1 MSDSKIPDK
10 IEFRMLDHER
20 VGSDSVMFKL
30 EDGTTVKVKVD
41 LDRAGIATNYKNP
54 DGTSHYAVNTSVKV
68 SIIPP
73 DKKFTLSKNQVSAKY
88 AKSSSPPGH
97 MIT

>member
-1 MSDSKIPDK
+1 MSESKIPEK
-10 IEFRMLDHER
+10 IEFKMLDHER
-20 VGSDSVMFKL
+20 VGPDNVKFKL
-30 EDGTTVKVKVD
+30 EDGTIVKVKVD
-41 LDRAGIATNYKNP
+41 LDRAGIAVNYKNP

-73 DKKFTLSKNQVSAKY
+73 DKKFTLSKNQVKAQPSK
-88 AKSSSPPGH
+88 PPSH

>member
-1 MSDSKIPDK
+1 MEESKIPDK
-10 IEFRMLDHER
+10 IEFKMLDHER
-20 VGSDSVMFKL
+20 VGNDTVTFKL
-30 EDGTTVKVKVD
+30 EDGTIVKVKVD

-68 SIIPP
+68 FVIPH
-73 DKKFTLSKNQVSAKY
+73 DKKFTLPKGQVN
-88 AKSSSPPGH
+88 AKSTKPPSH